1 MNELIRED
9 GYINATGICKAG
21 NKKFNDWHRLEC
33 TKALINLCENHTQ
46 IPKEK
51 LLIIRKGGNDHKAQG
66 SWIHPILSANLAQW
80 ISNEFSVKVS
90 IWIEEWKQINNN
102 QIIYNNEI
110 VNLKPDYSNKKEAV
124 IQLKLQKALGG
135 NIEVETS
142 SGFIDLLTDSE
153 IIEIKDGKNWKHA
166 VGQILIYSLDYPNY
180 NKRIHLFNIIN
191 DEHINSKCK
200 MYNIR
205 VTYE

>member
-1 MNELIRED
+1 M
-9 GYINATGICKAG
+9 
-21 NKKFNDWHRLEC
+21 
-33 TKALINLCENHTQ
+33 
-46 IPKEK
+46 
-51 LLIIRKGGNDHKAQG
+51 
-66 SWIHPILSANLAQW
+66 
-80 ISNEFSVKVS
+80 S

-110 VNLKPDYSNKKEAV
+110 SNLKPGYKNKKEEV

-153 IIEIKDGKNWKHA
+153 IIEIKDGRNWKHA
-166 VGQILIYSLDYPNY
+166 VGQILIYSLDYPNH

-191 DEHINSKCK
+191 DEHINSKCNI
-200 MYNIR
+200 YNIR